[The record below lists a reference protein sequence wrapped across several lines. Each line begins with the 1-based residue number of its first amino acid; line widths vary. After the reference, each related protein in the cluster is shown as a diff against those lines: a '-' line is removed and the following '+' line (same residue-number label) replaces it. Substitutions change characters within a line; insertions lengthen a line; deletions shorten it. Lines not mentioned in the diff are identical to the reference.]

1 MQLEM
6 FLNAL
11 KGSLTRMTLFI
22 FFTPLYF
29 LQAAP
34 HCGYLD
40 SLNHYKNNRFDQAT
54 KCIYQGQQSAAE
66 QARSQVLLA
75 QVHYQQ
81 QDWSRFFGV
90 VQYLRFKKEQQ
101 QELTSVER
109 DTVSALEILALGKKC
124 RSMDILNVY
133 DWLSQQQDQHPLSD
147 QALKLQKVSLLKSE
161 SEQNAK
167 KQNPLSQWS
176 LNSQK
181 ISQLSSPRN
190 LKIEVRSECE

>member
-1 MQLEM
+1 M

-11 KGSLTRMTLFI
+11 KVSLTLLILFI
-22 FFTPLYF
+22 FFTPLYL

-34 HCGYLD
+34 HCGYSD
-40 SLNHYKNNRFDQAT
+40 SLNHYKNNRFDQAI
-54 KCIYQGQQSAAE
+54 KCIHQGQQTRDE

-75 QVHYQQ
+75 QIYYQQ

-90 VQYLRFKKEQQ
+90 VQFLRFKKELQ

-109 DTVSALEILALGKKC
+109 DTLSALEILALGKKC
-124 RSMDILNVY
+124 RNSDILNVK
-133 DWLSQQQDQHPLSD
+133 DWLSGQQNHHPLSD
-147 QALKLQKVSLLKSE
+147 QAMKLQKVSLLKTE
-161 SEQNAK
+161 SDQITK
-167 KQNPLSQWS
+167 KQNPLSEWS
-176 LNSQK
+176 LNAQK